1 MTVHALHLVWKRD
14 GEDVELGT
22 CFSVT
27 RPAVGELISFIGDQ
41 ARDQTG
47 VWRVVLVYHQ
57 PFVEGSQTWRN
68 WRDRGEQPEDNLTT
82 YWVEPAEGPWEP

>member
-14 GEDVELGT
+14 GEDIELGT
-22 CFSVT
+22 CFNT
-27 RPAVGELISFIGDQ
+27 DRPVKGELISYGSDN
-41 ARDQTG
+41 AADQTG

-57 PFVEGSQTWRN
+57 PFMPDSQTWRG
-68 WRDRGEQPEDNLTT
+68 WRENGEEPQGMTY